1 MALEV
6 QIFGVHQ
13 SADTRKALRFFS
25 ERQIKTHFVSA
36 AASATGTMPAAM
48 HGRARGGGMEGM
60 DIEPVTLAGRHVRLE
75 PLSLAHLDAL
85 CAVGLDE
92 ELWRWTTAG
101 VRTRDDMQRYIETAL
116 EWREAGTALPFAT
129 MLQPDGTVIGSS
141 RFANIDR
148 PNRRLEIGWTW
159 IGRPWQRTPANTE
172 AKYLMLRHAFE
183 VLGCIRVEF
192 KTDVL
197 NTTSRNALL
206 RIGARE

>member
-1 MALEV
+1 
-6 QIFGVHQ
+6 
-13 SADTRKALRFFS
+13 
-25 ERQIKTHFVSA
+25 
-36 AASATGTMPAAM
+36 
-48 HGRARGGGMEGM
+48 
-60 DIEPVTLAGRHVRLE
+60 
-75 PLSLAHLDAL
+75 
-85 CAVGLDE
+85 
-92 ELWRWTTAG
+92 
-101 VRTRDDMQRYIETAL
+101 
-116 EWREAGTALPFAT
+116 

-206 RIGARE
+206 RIGARERGYSGAT